1 MFFVP
6 NVAEAVRMNDP
17 TASVNDKETEEKVKS
32 WIRTAKDR
40 DGGCK
45 RLFEAAALRK
55 SLGVSS
61 LRTSN
66 DFELDQ
72 QDPVVD

>member
-1 MFFVP
+1 
-6 NVAEAVRMNDP
+6 MNEP
-17 TASVNDKETEEKVKS
+17 TESVNDKETEEKVKS
-32 WIRTAKDR
+32 WIRTSKHR
-40 DGGCK
+40 NGGWK
-45 RLFEAAALRK
+45 RRFETAVLRK
-55 SLGVSS
+55 SLGVSG